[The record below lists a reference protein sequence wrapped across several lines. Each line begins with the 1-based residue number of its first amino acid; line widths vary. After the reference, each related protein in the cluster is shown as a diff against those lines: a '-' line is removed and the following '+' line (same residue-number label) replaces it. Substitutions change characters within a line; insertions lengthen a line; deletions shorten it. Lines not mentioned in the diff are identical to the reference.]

1 MLLIHIE
8 TGNISFDNH
17 STNEPI
23 YEFLLR
29 QQGDCKKIIDATL
42 TYQDPFSYY
51 IKYFLNDID
60 TESTDRFDFFTKK
73 KFEISFLKIQ

>member
-1 MLLIHIE
+1 MLLIYIE

-51 IKYFLNDID
+51 KVF
-60 TESTDRFDFFTKK
+60 SK
-73 KFEISFLKIQ
+73 